1 MRGVTMPNLTPQ
13 DVRNVA
19 FNKPAFGRR
28 GYDEEQV
35 DAFLD
40 AVAGTITALTEEIT
54 SLRAQSD
61 RGRPPTTEGSIVAEL
76 GEIKVRLTRIEAAIA
91 DGGRRYAAGDPMFD
105 NHS

>member
-1 MRGVTMPNLTPQ
+1 MRGVPMPNLTPQ

-40 AVAGTITALTEEIT
+40 EVAGTITALTEEIR
-54 SLRAQSD
+54 SLRAQS
-61 RGRPPTTEGSIVAEL
+61 GRERPATAEGSIVAEL

-91 DGGRRYAAGDPMFD
+91 DGGRRYATGDPLFG
-105 NHS
+105 SQS